1 MGNILTFI
9 FENLNKKNEE
19 KEDIGCNDIKIDIE
33 DSSDIDYSS
42 DEYNIE
48 F

>member
-1 MGNILTFI
+1 MGNILTFT
-9 FENLNKKNEE
+9 FENSNKEEE
-19 KEDIGCNDIKIDIE
+19 KKDNIDNNTKIEIE

>member
-1 MGNILTFI
+1 MGNILTFT
-9 FENLNKKNEE
+9 FENLNKEDE
-19 KEDIGCNDIKIDIE
+19 KKDNIDNNTKIEIE

>member
-1 MGNILTFI
+1 MGNIFTFA
-9 FENLNKKNEE
+9 FENLNKEEE
-19 KEDIGCNDIKIDIE
+19 KKDNIDNNIEIEIE

-42 DEYNIE
+42 DELNIV